1 MSSFANRRHFRL
13 TLSLLLAFAMLLLTA
28 CGGGSSASQETS
40 ASTEAPSPNAGET
53 PAAPAAAEEPWAD
66 GPIEIDFWH
75 IQATIYGEAIKEIVA
90 EFNKEYEGRVKVT
103 EVFQGSYDDLN
114 KKIRA
119 ALQGGGLPAV
129 AMAYESDTLEYMKAN
144 VIVPLDDYIADEK
157 YGLTEAE
164 LADIMP
170 GVLARQRIPEYEG
183 KTMSWPHGNSSMGV
197 YYNIDLLKQAG
208 FDKPAETWKEF
219 EAQAI
224 AITEKTG
231 VPALTMGTGAKGG
244 TFRTWLRTY
253 GVDPIAEGATAVN
266 FDNPEA
272 VELAGIM
279 KNLLDKKAI
288 VLSENTEQEFTNG
301 RAAMEISTTARTS
314 SKIELIQDK
323 FAWGMALIPQGGRP
337 EPITELYGGNQVLF
351 KKDAEQELAGW
362 LFLKYFASPKAQAIY
377 AAKTGYFP
385 ATLSSQDTELLKENY
400 AAYPQKQQAFELVFP
415 HAQIDVSTAARR
427 PIEDAV
433 SQALELALTGKLTP
447 EEAVKKA
454 QADATKALEQFK

>member
-1 MSSFANRRHFRL
+1 MMSNVQWIRL
-13 TLSLLLAFAMLLLTA
+13 PLLMTMVLSMLLLTA
-28 CGGGSSASQETS
+28 CGGSSTRSQNTQDSNGSASD
-40 ASTEAPSPNAGET
+40 AK
-53 PAAPAAAEEPWAD
+53 PANTAVNKEVPAKPWGN

-90 EFNKEYEGRVKVT
+90 EFNKEYEGKVVVT

-129 AMAYESDTLEYMKAN
+129 AMAYESDTLEYMRAN
-144 VIVPLDDYIADEK
+144 VIVPLDSFIADAN
-157 YGLTEAE
+157 YGLTQAE
-164 LADIMP
+164 LDDIMP

-197 YYNIDLLKQAG
+197 YYNMDLLKQAG
-208 FDKPAETWKEF
+208 FDKPAATWKEF
-219 EAQAI
+219 EAQAL

-231 VPALTMGTGAKGG
+231 VPALTMGTGKKGG
-244 TFRTWLRTY
+244 TFRSWLRTY
-253 GVDPIAEGATAVN
+253 GIQPIADGAMAVN
-266 FDNPEA
+266 YANPEA
-272 VELAGIM
+272 VELVTVM
-279 KNLLDKKAI
+279 KNLLDKGVI

-301 RAAMEISTTARTS
+301 RAALEIATTARTS
-314 SKIELIQDK
+314 SKIDLIQGK
-323 FAWGMALIPQGGRP
+323 FNWGMALIPQGGRP

-351 KKDAEQELAGW
+351 KKDANQELAGW
-362 LFLKYFASPKAQAIY
+362 LFLKYFASPKAQSIY

-385 ATLSSQDTELLKENY
+385 ATLSSQDTELLEQNY
-400 AAYPQKQQAFELVFP
+400 TQYPQKQQAFELVFP

-427 PIEDAV
+427 PIDDAV
-433 SQALELALTGKLTP
+433 SEAVELVLTGKLSP
-447 EEAVKKA
+447 DDAMKKA